1 MILRKPYAAFI
12 KYFKLLHAIM
22 AAFIVFILLGS
33 IRLYNFFRIYSIDY
47 RSITSGL
54 ETSGYLNV
62 INYLFVI
69 LALILTIV
77 LLSVMVYKKKPKL
90 LYIYSVIMF
99 VLILILYRFTSSSFR
114 TIGTTV
120 LDIRVAKAF
129 RDFYLIAILL
139 EMASLA
145 LVVVRATGFDIKQF
159 DFVSDLQRL
168 DISEKDSEEIEVA
181 LEFDKDEVKRNFKNR
196 LRNINYVYV
205 EHKFIINILLV
216 LLISTISITVYLRV
230 SAYTAR
236 YSVGE
241 TFSAS
246 SVTLNVKDAYIVNSA
261 ADGTK
266 LVETDG
272 ENAGAIVLVRFQVKG
287 YANQQT
293 FNTGVVTL
301 NIDKFSYAQNVKHAS
316 ILTDLGAA
324 YINQK
329 LTSEFQT
336 YTLAFEVPDKLV
348 NKKMYLKINDNNSYV
363 NGEAGAKNILVR
375 LKPVDLRK
383 EGQTFE
389 KKIKETIG
397 FDDSILG
404 SSSLVINSF
413 EISNKFKLN
422 YKYCYATD
430 KCIDSYEY
438 VVPTTVGNYFKTL
451 MKVSGNVM
459 IDQTNNLENITD
471 FRTLLNS
478 YGYIEYLIGDTWKS
492 KKISSELIKPKNSI
506 TNDYFIEIPYE
517 VKDAKNININLKIR
531 NQNYKYVLK

>member
-33 IRLYNFFRIYSIDY
+33 IRLYNFFRIYFIDY

-120 LDIRVAKAF
+120 LDIRIAKAF

-139 EMASLA
+139 EMASLS

>member
-33 IRLYNFFRIYSIDY
+33 IRLYNFFRIYFIDY

-120 LDIRVAKAF
+120 LDIRLAKAF

-139 EMASLA
+139 EMASLS

>member
-54 ETSGYLNV
+54 ETSGYLSV

>member
-438 VVPTTVGNYFKTL
+438 VVPTTTGNYFKTL
-451 MKVSGNVM
+451 MKISGNVM
-459 IDQTNNLENITD
+459 IDRTNNLENITD
-471 FRTLLNS
+471 FRTLLNN

-492 KKISSELIKPKNSI
+492 KKINSELIKPKNS
-506 TNDYFIEIPYE
+506 TTSDYFIEIPYE